1 MWSTHNA
8 IGVVSAA
15 VGFIP
20 TLIHIPHQDITNC
33 RSHAYHF
40 LCVFSNLLGW
50 SSDSMAQVSLW
61 KKLFRLWETL
71 IFLNSSLNPV
81 IYCWR
86 MRHIRRG
93 IIDVLWN
100 LSRERHPSR
109 CIYNRSSNVV
119 LANNWTLAWDLHE
132 LCAICF
138 QWVKGDKPKI
148 IYP

>member
-1 MWSTHNA
+1 MWSTHDA
-8 IGVVSAA
+8 IGVVSAT

-33 RSHAYHF
+33 TSHAYYF
-40 LCVFSNLLGW
+40 FKRFFKFARLIIRFYG
-50 SSDSMAQVSLW
+50 SSIAL

-100 LSRERHPSR
+100 LSRERHPSL

-138 QWVKGDKPKI
+138 ERVNGDKPKSI
-148 IYP
+148 NP